1 MWFYP
6 LVLFLAILAL
16 AGGILLGGVFT
27 IILIPIAFIVA
38 VSAAVYALWGRALA
52 GASGAETEA
61 RPVDQRPLPHQRRR
75 PSGRARTSPERLV
88 DARRREQ

>member
-6 LVLFLAILAL
+6 LLLLLAILAL

-27 IILIPIAFIVA
+27 IILVPIAFIVF
-38 VSAAVYALWGRALA
+38 VSAGVYTLWGRALA
-52 GASGAETEA
+52 GAGGESSYAT
-61 RPVDQRPLPHQRRR
+61 PVNRRPLPHRRAR
-75 PSGRARTSPERLV
+75 PSGRSRSTPDRLV